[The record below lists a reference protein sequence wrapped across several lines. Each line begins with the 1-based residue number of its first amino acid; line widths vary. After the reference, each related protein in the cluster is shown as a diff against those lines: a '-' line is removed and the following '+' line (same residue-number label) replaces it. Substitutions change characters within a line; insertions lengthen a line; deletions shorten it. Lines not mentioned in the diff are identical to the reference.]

1 MLISIYS
8 MFIRI
13 KYIMYYIALSY
24 IIYGVI
30 VYTFHVV
37 NILCIINIIS

>member
-1 MLISIYS
+1 

-13 KYIMYYIALSY
+13 KYIMYYIAFSY

-30 VYTFHVV
+30 VYIFHVV